1 MNQSISIDEVVMKIN
16 SHRHRT
22 LAENFIDDVVRP
34 NNLSDIQAVA
44 LFEQVKQSM
53 QRPSS
58 RANTRCKA
66 LSESWGLLPC

>member
-1 MNQSISIDEVVMKIN
+1 MNQSISIDEVVMKIS

-44 LFEQVKQSM
+44 LFNKVKQSM
-53 QRPSS
+53 SRPSL
-58 RANTRCKA
+58 RANSRHEACP
-66 LSESWGLLPC
+66 ESWVLLPC